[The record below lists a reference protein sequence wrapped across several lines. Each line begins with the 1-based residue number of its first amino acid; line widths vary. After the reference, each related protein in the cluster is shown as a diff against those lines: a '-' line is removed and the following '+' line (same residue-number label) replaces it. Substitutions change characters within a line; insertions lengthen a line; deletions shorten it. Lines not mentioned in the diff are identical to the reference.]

1 MTKNK
6 NIIYNLLKGS
16 FLTEPDS
23 LKNWGFLIFLAFLS
37 LIMIGS
43 AHSIDKKVQEIS
55 SLSNKNKEFRSIF
68 VAKKSELMNLKMES
82 SITRTLAIKG
92 IKPSKTPPY
101 KIKVIIK

>member
-6 NIIYNLLKGS
+6 NIIY
-16 FLTEPDS
+16 
-23 LKNWGFLIFLAFLS
+23 
-37 LIMIGS
+37 
-43 AHSIDKKVQEIS
+43 KKVQEIS